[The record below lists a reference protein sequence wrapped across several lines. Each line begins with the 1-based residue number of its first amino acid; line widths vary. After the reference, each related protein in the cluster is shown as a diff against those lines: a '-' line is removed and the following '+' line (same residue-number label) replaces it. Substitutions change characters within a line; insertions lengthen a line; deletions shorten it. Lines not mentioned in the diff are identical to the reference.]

1 VIRRP
6 LVTCAAIALVA
17 LTGTGCSTFSSNSNA
32 ATANGHDLSIS
43 DFQTLITDFGGDTV
57 NGEVSGTYARQV
69 LTEWITTTVLVD
81 KSDREDGVDQAA
93 RQEAENN
100 YKQGNEEKW
109 NALSPVSQKYLIDL
123 AIAQDYFKN
132 HPELISDADKKAAYE
147 AGIET
152 SKMLCAR
159 VIVAPD
165 EATASAINGR
175 LLAGED
181 FKKIADEN
189 PYDPSAAGTGGI
201 LKGNDGSE
209 CVSTTNTPADIVT
222 ALADT
227 PIGQPSPAVPL
238 SGSYVFFLQR
248 PYEEIADAGSAL
260 LATVAQKSA
269 TSTILADASARVDSR
284 YGMWD
289 TSTSEVVA
297 AR

>member
-57 NGEVSGTYARQV
+57 NGEVTGTYARQV

-132 HPELISDADKKAAYE
+132 HPELISDADKKGAYE

-165 EATASAINGR
+165 EATASAINGDR
-175 LLAGED
+175 
-181 FKKIADEN
+181 
-189 PYDPSAAGTGGI
+189 
-201 LKGNDGSE
+201 
-209 CVSTTNTPADIVT
+209 
-222 ALADT
+222 
-227 PIGQPSPAVPL
+227 
-238 SGSYVFFLQR
+238 
-248 PYEEIADAGSAL
+248 
-260 LATVAQKSA
+260 KSN
-269 TSTILADASARVDSR
+269 V
-284 YGMWD
+284 
-289 TSTSEVVA
+289 
-297 AR
+297 